1 MGGIER
7 RKEQRPKG
15 HSPVL
20 NTTNKETSMQ
30 KHILVTNDDGV
41 FAPGL
46 FALVQEMR
54 RLGKVSVL
62 APDRNWSG
70 GGHVKTLD
78 RALRVKEARLAD
90 GTQAFASDGAPSD
103 CVALA
108 TLGFLKEP
116 VDLVVSGINAGAN
129 LGHDVTYS
137 GTVTAAME
145 AVIAGIPGIAVSL
158 ETVDG
163 PLDDLD
169 YGPAAR
175 AASKVVRQVI
185 ANGLTHEVL
194 LNVNVPFLPD
204 DKLRGIMLTRLG
216 LRVYHSRLDERIDP
230 RSKPYYWIGGDA
242 PTGVPERG
250 TDVGA
255 LAEGFVSVTP
265 LQLDLTAYRAL
276 TDLNTWQWDDPHS
289 ESTLTEAKEKM
300 NLFRSD

>member
-1 MGGIER
+1 M
-7 RKEQRPKG
+7 
-15 HSPVL
+15 
-20 NTTNKETSMQ
+20 T

-41 FAPGL
+41 LAPGL
-46 FALVQEMR
+46 LALVREMR

-78 RALRVKEARLAD
+78 RALRVKEVRLAD

-103 CVALA
+103 CVALG
-108 TLGFLKEP
+108 TLGFFKEP
-116 VDLVVSGINAGAN
+116 IDLVVSGINAGAN

-145 AVIAGIPGIAVSL
+145 AVIAGVPGIAVSL
-158 ETVDG
+158 EMMENHLGEV
-163 PLDDLD
+163 D

-175 AASKVVRQVI
+175 AASKIVRQVI
-185 ANGLTHEVL
+185 ENGLAHEIL
-194 LNVNVPFLPD
+194 LNINVPFLPD
-204 DKLRGIMLTRLG
+204 DKLRGIILTRQG
-216 LRVYHSRLDERIDP
+216 LRVYHSRLDERTDP
-230 RSKPYYWIGGDA
+230 RGKPYYWIGGDA

-276 TDLNTWQWDDPHS
+276 TDLNTWHWD
-289 ESTLTEAKEKM
+289 ESPYATDMLESSGKLT
-300 NLFRSD
+300 LFRSD

>member
-1 MGGIER
+1 M
-7 RKEQRPKG
+7 
-15 HSPVL
+15 
-20 NTTNKETSMQ
+20 T

-41 FAPGL
+41 LAPGL
-46 FALVQEMR
+46 LALAQEMR
-54 RLGKVSVL
+54 QLGKVSVL

-78 RALRVKEARLAD
+78 RALRVKEVRLVD

-103 CVALA
+103 CVSLA
-108 TLGFLKEP
+108 TLGFFKEP
-116 VDLVVSGINAGAN
+116 VDIVVSGINAGAN

-145 AVIAGIPGIAVSL
+145 AVIAGVPGVAISL
-158 ETVDG
+158 ETVDAHLG
-163 PLDDLD
+163 EID
-169 YGPAAR
+169 YGAAAR
-175 AASKVVRQVI
+175 AAAKIVRQVI
-185 ANGLTHEVL
+185 ENGLAHEVL

-204 DKLRGIMLTRLG
+204 DKIRGIVLTRQG

-230 RSKPYYWIGGDA
+230 RNKSYYWIGGDA

-276 TDLNTWQWDDPHS
+276 TDLNTWNWDEPPAEPAEASLLEAS
-289 ESTLTEAKEKM
+289 EPVNLIHKE
-300 NLFRSD
+300 

>member
-1 MGGIER
+1 M
-7 RKEQRPKG
+7 
-15 HSPVL
+15 
-20 NTTNKETSMQ
+20 T

-41 FAPGL
+41 LAPGL
-46 FALVQEMR
+46 LALTQEMR
-54 RLGKVSVL
+54 KLGKVTIL

-78 RALRVKEARLAD
+78 RALRVKEVRLTD

-108 TLGFLKEP
+108 TLGYFKEP
-116 VDLVVSGINAGAN
+116 VDIVVSGINAGAN

-145 AVIAGIPGIAVSL
+145 AVIAGVPGVAVSL
-158 ETVDG
+158 ETMDNYIG
-163 PLDDLD
+163 ELD
-169 YGPAAR
+169 YAPAAR
-175 AASKVVRQVI
+175 AASKVVRQVLE
-185 ANGLTHEVL
+185 NGLAHEIL
-194 LNVNVPFLPD
+194 LNVNVPSLAD
-204 DKLRGIMLTRLG
+204 DKIRGIALTRQG

-230 RSKPYYWIGGDA
+230 RNKPYYWIGGDA

-265 LQLDLTAYRAL
+265 LQLDLTAYRAI
-276 TDLNTWQWDDPHS
+276 TDLNTWHWDESSFETTLLETRS
-289 ESTLTEAKEKM
+289 EMTL
-300 NLFRSD
+300 LRSD

>member
-1 MGGIER
+1 M
-7 RKEQRPKG
+7 
-15 HSPVL
+15 
-20 NTTNKETSMQ
+20 T

-41 FAPGL
+41 LAPGL
-46 FALVQEMR
+46 MALVYEMR
-54 RLGKVSVL
+54 KLGKVSVL

-78 RALRVKEARLAD
+78 RALRVREVRLAD

-108 TLGFLKEP
+108 TLGYFKEP
-116 VDLVVSGINAGAN
+116 IDLVVSGINAGAN

-145 AVIAGIPGIAVSL
+145 AVIAGVPGIAVSL
-158 ETVDG
+158 ETMDG
-163 PLDDLD
+163 YIGEID
-169 YGPAAR
+169 YGPAAH
-175 AASKVVRQVI
+175 AASRVVRQVI
-185 ANGLTHEVL
+185 ENGLTHEIL
-194 LNVNVPFLPD
+194 LNVNVPFLAN
-204 DKLRGIMLTRLG
+204 DKIRGIILTRQG
-216 LRVYHSRLDERIDP
+216 LRVYHSKLDERTDP
-230 RSKPYYWIGGDA
+230 RRKPYYWIGGDA

-276 TDLNTWQWDDPHS
+276 TDLNTWHWDESPFETTLLEASENMTLLHS
-289 ESTLTEAKEKM
+289 
-300 NLFRSD
+300 D

>member
-1 MGGIER
+1 M
-7 RKEQRPKG
+7 
-15 HSPVL
+15 
-20 NTTNKETSMQ
+20 T

-41 FAPGL
+41 LAPGL
-46 FALVQEMR
+46 LALTQAMR
-54 RLGKVSVL
+54 QLGKVSIL

-78 RALRVKEARLAD
+78 RALRVREVRLAD

-108 TLGFLKEP
+108 ALGYFKEP
-116 VDLVVSGINAGAN
+116 IDLVVSGINAGAN

-145 AVIAGIPGIAVSL
+145 AVIASVPGVAISL
-158 ETVDG
+158 GTVEG
-163 PLDDLD
+163 HLGEID

-175 AASKVVRQVI
+175 AAARVVRQVI
-185 ANGLTHEVL
+185 ENGLAHEVL
-194 LNVNVPFLPD
+194 LNVNVPFLSD
-204 DKLRGIMLTRLG
+204 DKIRGMVLTRQG
-216 LRVYHSRLDERIDP
+216 LRVYHSRLDERVDP
-230 RSKPYYWIGGDA
+230 RNKSYYWIGGDA
-242 PTGVPERG
+242 PTGIPERG

-276 TDLNTWQWDDPHS
+276 TDLNTWNWDELPTQAAEAALLGAS
-289 ESTLTEAKEKM
+289 EPLDLIHK
-300 NLFRSD
+300 D

>member
-1 MGGIER
+1 ME
-7 RKEQRPKG
+7 
-15 HSPVL
+15 
-20 NTTNKETSMQ
+20 

-46 FALVQEMR
+46 FALAQEMR
-54 RLGKVSVL
+54 KLGKVSIL

-78 RALRVKEARLAD
+78 RALRVKEVRLAD

-108 TLGFLKEP
+108 TLGYFEEP
-116 VDLVVSGINAGAN
+116 INLVISGINAGAN

-145 AVIAGIPGIAVSL
+145 AVIAGVPGVAVSL
-158 ETVDG
+158 ETMDSHSEEV
-163 PLDDLD
+163 D

-175 AASKVVRQVI
+175 VAGRVVRQMI
-185 ANGLTHEVL
+185 QNDLPHAILF
-194 LNVNVPFLPD
+194 NVNVPFLSD
-204 DKLRGIMLTRLG
+204 DKIRGIRLTWQG
-216 LRVYHSRLDERIDP
+216 LRVYHSRLDQRSDP
-230 RSKPYYWIGGDA
+230 RGKPYYWIGGDA
-242 PTGVPERG
+242 PTGVPEHG

-265 LQLDLTAYRAL
+265 LQLDLTAYRVL
-276 TDLNTWQWDDPHS
+276 GSLNTWNWN
-289 ESTLTEAKEKM
+289 ESSLETTLLEPSQEV
-300 NLFRSD
+300 LVS